1 MMRVYV
7 DTSVFGGCFDPG
19 FVKSAAS
26 EFGSSTIVVAID
38 VKKKI
43 FGKQQVFIL
52 SGTRATG
59 TDPVSHART
68 MEENGAGE
76 IIINSI
82 NNDGIMNGYD
92 LEMIRSVS
100 ESVSIPVVATGGAGE
115 LSHFRKAVIES
126 YASAVAAGSLF
137 VYHGP
142 RRAVLIN
149 YPSQEEL
156 LNLFNQ

>member
-1 MMRVYV
+1 VA
-7 DTSVFGGCFDPG
+7 FEDPG

-43 FGKQQVFIL
+43 FGKQQVCIL

-59 TDPVSHART
+59 TDPVSYARII
-68 MEENGAGE
+68 EENGAGE

-82 NNDGIMNGYD
+82 NNDGMMNGYD